1 MAQRC
6 ATAAVLLGLASMA
19 AGLDTRR
26 SALVPADV
34 QAELIRQ
41 QNPAAGV
48 DKGSDKG
55 EACGLMSGCAD
66 IKCDPP
72 FEIIR
77 AKGQCC
83 PTCYAPD
90 HVLSLDRHVAM
101 KGPSPY
107 KAPLAPTAP
116 VHCKGAKCFKQVCL
130 PGMKPGIAPNACC
143 LSCRPA

>member
-26 SALVPADV
+26 STLVPADV

-41 QNPAAGV
+41 QNPAAGL
-48 DKGSDKG
+48 DKGTDKG

-66 IKCDPP
+66 IRCDPP
-72 FEIIR
+72 FVIKR
-77 AKGQCC
+77 MPGQCC
-83 PTCYAPD
+83 PTCFASD
-90 HVLSLDRHVAM
+90 KHVSVDRHVAM

-107 KAPLAPTAP
+107 ATKKATTAP
-116 VHCKGAKCFKQVCL
+116 GECKGVKCFKQIC
-130 PGMKPGIAPNACC
+130 
-143 LSCRPA
+143 